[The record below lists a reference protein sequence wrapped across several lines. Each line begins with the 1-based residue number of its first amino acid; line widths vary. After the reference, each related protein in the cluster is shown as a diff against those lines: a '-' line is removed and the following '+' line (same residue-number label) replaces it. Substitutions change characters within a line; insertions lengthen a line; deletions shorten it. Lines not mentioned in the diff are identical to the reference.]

1 VVSHGYTSSIRGS
14 VIDKLTVLR
23 VDQPV
28 GVGFSSGEPTATND
42 EDLAN
47 DFVKFLKEFQQE
59 YGIKNFRIFLTG
71 ESYAGRYVPY
81 ISAAMLD
88 KNDTEYF
95 NLSGKN

>member
-1 VVSHGYTSSIRGS
+1 MICN
-14 VIDKLTVLR
+14 R

-28 GVGFSSGEPTATND
+28 GVGYSNGTPTATN
-42 EDLAN
+42 EKDLAA
-47 DFVKFLKEFQQE
+47 DFVDFLQEFQKA
-59 YGIKNFRIFLTG
+59 YGIRNFRIFLSG

>member
-1 VVSHGYTSSIRGS
+1 MF
-14 VIDKLTVLR
+14 R

-28 GVGFSSGEPTATND
+28 GVGFSNGTPTATD
-42 EDLAN
+42 EEDIAA
-47 DFVKFLKEFQQE
+47 DFVNFFQEFQKT

-71 ESYAGRYVPY
+71 ESYAGRYVPF

-95 NLSGKN
+95 NLSGKT